1 MVSKSIKG
9 LSCGVLLLAVI
20 VLGAFAQKLV
30 DRVVASVNGEPIL
43 ESDVKLGELF
53 YGTKDRKQVIDK
65 LIDTYLIAQFLE
77 SKGGQ
82 VPQEYINKALSDI
95 AKANNT
101 DIEGLAKELAREGL
115 TVEDLRRFLEKEI
128 LATQGLNF
136 YLSKEIKVSQL
147 DVELEKL
154 KKGQVK
160 LKRDIDLVVLDKKD
174 GDKLLKLMEQK
185 KTLPEIAKA
194 LSTNVESVSV
204 EKGDLV
210 EPLDKEVWKASI
222 GSLVV
227 AEDDQH
233 IYLAQIKDQKETYSG
248 VSEEQLREQIFL
260 KKLEERREELI
271 SSLKKKSFVK
281 ILPDA
286 YSIGS

>member
-1 MVSKSIKG
+1 MVSKGIKK
-9 LSCGVLLLAVI
+9 LSCGVLFLAVI
-20 VLGAFAQKLV
+20 VLNAFAQRLV

-101 DIEGLAKELAREGL
+101 DLEGLAKELAK
-115 TVEDLRRFLEKEI
+115 EDLTIEDLKRFLEKEI
-128 LATQGLNF
+128 LATQGLSF

-160 LKRDIDLVVLDKKD
+160 LKRDIDLLVLNRKD
-174 GDKLLKLMEQK
+174 GEKVIKLMEQK
-185 KTLPEIAKA
+185 KTLSEIAKA
-194 LSTNVESVSV
+194 LSTNVESISV

-233 IYLAQIKDQKETYSG
+233 IYLAQIKDQRETYSG
-248 VSEEQLREQIFL
+248 ESEEELRQQIFA
-260 KKLEERREELI
+260 KKLDEKREELI
-271 SSLKKKSFVK
+271 RNLKKKSFVK

>member
-1 MVSKSIKG
+1 MVSKGIKK
-9 LSCGVLLLAVI
+9 LSCGVLFLAVI
-20 VLGAFAQKLV
+20 VLNAFAQRLV
-30 DRVVASVNGEPIL
+30 DKVVASVNGEPIL

-101 DIEGLAKELAREGL
+101 DLEGLAKELAK
-115 TVEDLRRFLEKEI
+115 EDLTIEDLKRFLEKEI
-128 LATQGLNF
+128 LATQGLSF

-160 LKRDIDLVVLDKKD
+160 LKRDIDLLVLNRKD
-174 GDKLLKLMEQK
+174 GEKVIKLMEHK
-185 KTLPEIAKA
+185 KTLSEIAKA
-194 LSTNVESVSV
+194 LSTNVESISV

-233 IYLAQIKDQKETYSG
+233 IYLAQIKDQRETYSG
-248 VSEEQLREQIFL
+248 ESEEELRQQIFA
-260 KKLEERREELI
+260 KKLDEKREELI
-271 SSLKKKSFVK
+271 RNLKKKSFVK

>member
-1 MVSKSIKG
+1 MVSKSIKR

-20 VLGAFAQKLV
+20 VLSAYAQKLV

-77 SKGGQ
+77 SRGGQ
-82 VPQEYINKALSDI
+82 VPQEYINKTLLDI

-101 DIEGLAKELAREGL
+101 DIEGLAKELAKEDL
-115 TVEDLRRFLEKEI
+115 TVEDLKRFLEKEI
-128 LATQGLNF
+128 LATQGLNS

-174 GDKLLKLMEQK
+174 GQKLLNLMEQK
-185 KTLPEIAKA
+185 KTLQEIAKA
-194 LSTNVESVSV
+194 FSTNVESVSV

-210 EPLDKEVWKASI
+210 EPLDKEVWRAGI

-227 AEDDQH
+227 AEDDKH
-233 IYLAQIKDQKETYSG
+233 IYLAQIKDQKEIYSG
-248 VSEEQLREQIFL
+248 VSEEELREQIFL
-260 KKLEERREELI
+260 KKLEEKREEFI
-271 SSLKKKSFVK
+271 RNLKKKSFIK

-286 YSIGS
+286 YSVGS

>member
-20 VLGAFAQKLV
+20 VLSAFAQKLV

-82 VPQEYINKALSDI
+82 VPQEYINKALFDI
-95 AKANNT
+95 AKANGT
-101 DIEGLAKELAREGL
+101 DMEGLAKELDKEDL
-115 TVEDLRRFLEKEI
+115 TVEDLKRFLEKEI

-174 GDKLLKLMEQK
+174 GEKVLKLMEQK

-210 EPLDKEVWKASI
+210 EPLNKEVWKAGI

-227 AEDDQH
+227 AEDDKH

-248 VSEEQLREQIFL
+248 VSEEELREQIFL
-260 KKLEERREELI
+260 KKLEEKREELI
-271 SSLKKKSFVK
+271 RNLKKKSFVK
-281 ILPDA
+281 
-286 YSIGS
+286 

>member
-1 MVSKSIKG
+1 MVSKGIKK
-9 LSCGVLLLAVI
+9 LSCGVLFLAVI
-20 VLGAFAQKLV
+20 VLNAFAQRLV

-101 DIEGLAKELAREGL
+101 DLEGLAKELAK
-115 TVEDLRRFLEKEI
+115 EDLTIEDLKRFLEKEI
-128 LATQGLNF
+128 LATQGLSF

-160 LKRDIDLVVLDKKD
+160 LKRDIDLLVLNRKD
-174 GDKLLKLMEQK
+174 GEKVIKLMEHK
-185 KTLPEIAKA
+185 KTLSEIAKA
-194 LSTNVESVSV
+194 LSTNVESISV

-233 IYLAQIKDQKETYSG
+233 IYLAQIKDQRETYSG
-248 VSEEQLREQIFL
+248 ESEEELRQQIFA
-260 KKLEERREELI
+260 KKLDEKREELI
-271 SSLKKKSFVK
+271 RNLKKKSFVK

>member
-1 MVSKSIKG
+1 MVSKGIKK
-9 LSCGVLLLAVI
+9 LSCGVLFLAVI
-20 VLGAFAQKLV
+20 ALNAFAQRLV

-101 DIEGLAKELAREGL
+101 DLEGLAKELAK
-115 TVEDLRRFLEKEI
+115 EDLTIEDLKRFLEKEI
-128 LATQGLNF
+128 LATQGLSF

-160 LKRDIDLVVLDKKD
+160 LKRDIDLLVLNRKD
-174 GDKLLKLMEQK
+174 GEKVIKLMEQK
-185 KTLPEIAKA
+185 KTLSEIAKA
-194 LSTNVESVSV
+194 LSTNVESISV

-233 IYLAQIKDQKETYSG
+233 IYLAQIKDQRETYSG
-248 VSEEQLREQIFL
+248 ESEEELRQQIL
-260 KKLEERREELI
+260 AKKLDEKREELI
-271 SSLKKKSFVK
+271 RNLKKKSFVK